1 MASPQETCREAWGR
15 VYGLGLL
22 ISPRHIMSEFYVTT
36 QVSWGKKEGLQWVFK
51 AKRKCMF
58 FHLIIK
64 SIILYENLRL
74 GLPWWSRGHGL
85 DPWSG
90 KTLHTEGQPS
100 PCATTTESG
109 SQLLKPVLLEPV
121 LRNKISYSNEK
132 PVHHMKTQ
140 LTRTKCF

>member
-1 MASPQETCREAWGR
+1 
-15 VYGLGLL
+15 
-22 ISPRHIMSEFYVTT
+22 
-36 QVSWGKKEGLQWVFK
+36 
-51 AKRKCMF
+51 MF